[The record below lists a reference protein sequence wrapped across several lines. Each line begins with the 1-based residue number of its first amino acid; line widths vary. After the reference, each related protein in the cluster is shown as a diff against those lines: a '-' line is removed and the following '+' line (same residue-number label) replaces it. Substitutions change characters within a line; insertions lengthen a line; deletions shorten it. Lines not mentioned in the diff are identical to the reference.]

1 MALKTNVDVGAGQSE
16 DHRAQRSEA
25 ASLLWSDSHLRADV
39 NLKAPSLGSSREKH
53 GRRSEKKGTHRLF
66 QKHQYSCLLQQSH
79 QVGAGKPQ
87 RGWWHIP
94 SSLQA
99 CVVFPTL
106 GLGTHSR
113 ETAETPPP
121 RSTARNSGNLKI
133 TTLRAASSCAA
144 LPSNSHFVSMF
155 LAFVCFF
162 FSKSRRVRKKQNLYL
177 CHLMT

>member
-25 ASLLWSDSHLRADV
+25 ASLLWSDSHLRADA

-121 RSTARNSGNLKI
+121 CSTARNTWESQNNYPSGCVQLCCTAFKF
-133 TTLRAASSCAA
+133 TLHQYVPGLC
-144 LPSNSHFVSMF
+144 L
-155 LAFVCFF
+155 FF
-162 FSKSRRVRKKQNLYL
+162 FFQKQEG
-177 CHLMT
+177 